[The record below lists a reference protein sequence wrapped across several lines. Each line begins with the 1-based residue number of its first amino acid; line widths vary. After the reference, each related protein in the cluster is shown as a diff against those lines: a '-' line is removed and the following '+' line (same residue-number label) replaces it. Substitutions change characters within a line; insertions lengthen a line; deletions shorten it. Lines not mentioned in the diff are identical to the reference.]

1 MAEEISKLPI
11 LFLIAII
18 CLVVSLTLFGIW
30 HKEAEAGIKT
40 YVTNPNLTQIQY
52 AVPKISVDCYNSPYN
67 YNVRIE
73 NLNVQYKGEGLNK
86 IDVLPI
92 LTFKEINV
100 PGDVF
105 TLTSDDKFQKE
116 INIDFHI
123 TSRIPPVKKVD
134 SFSDE
139 YLHEDESIMLE
150 TSQQKARFLF
160 NLMSAKWEHLIILGK
175 DINTP
180 FTRTC
185 FATVVVKCGSGNDL
199 SSTMFYF
206 SDCSSEKKCKKSE
219 FLCNGDIKMEV
230 SEIDCNNKMIK
241 ASIDVTGGNEKK
253 EGEKTV
259 VGEEMR
265 LTLFKYDECV
275 KNNKNLE
282 VRDIVNKCTNSL
294 LSSDVLVA
302 DPVC

>member
-1 MAEEISKLPI
+1 MAETIGEVVIVS
-11 LFLIAII
+11 LIAII
-18 CLVVSLTLFGIW
+18 CLGVLLLLFGIE
-30 HKEAEAGIKT
+30 HKEAEVGIKT

-73 NLNVQYKGEGLNK
+73 NLKLQNK
-86 IDVLPI
+86 VKDEVDVLPI

-105 TLTSDDKFQKE
+105 RLSDNYNELNLNFQV
-116 INIDFHI
+116 I
-123 TSRIPPVKKVD
+123 SAVPPVKKISSPGGHG
-134 SFSDE
+134 SFDDDLRE
-139 YLHEDESIMLE
+139 GESIMFD
-150 TSQQKARFLF
+150 TNPRFLF

-175 DINTP
+175 ETP
-180 FTRTC
+180 FRTC
-185 FATVVVKCGSGNDL
+185 FATVVVKCGSGNDF

-206 SDCSSEKKCKKSE
+206 SDCSPEKKCKRSE

-230 SEIDCNNKMIK
+230 SEIDCNNKIIK
-241 ASIDVTGGNEKK
+241 ASIDVSAKNENRNEKIAI
-253 EGEKTV
+253 
-259 VGEEMR
+259 GEEMR